1 MHDSPDYYQ
10 LKVSVFNDDKRTDLI
25 GEAWVPLDKVVVPGG
40 GQNDL
45 WHNLNCKGR
54 YAGEIRI
61 ELTYY
66 DTRQK
71 DEASGTQQQENLSNG
86 REHRGR
92 DSIGGPRQAKPVKRR
107 PLPPD
112 PTDSSPL
119 RPAMPDHTQSSPL
132 PYKPSSGYERAVGPQ
147 PQLVHRSVDYGAVS
161 RPVVDAGCQH
171 NQIRGLPN
179 PPSGLSGSN
188 YGNYD
193 ETGTVAPGAMQ
204 PSCQDEAFDNMGY
217 VTSNTIGVQNS
228 PQHGGYPDEGPA
240 YGAHHQNGVP
250 QSSQDSHHETYQDIA
265 LPELP
270 PYNSRRARLSPQPL
284 AVHGVHVNS
293 HSSPGPSM
301 PTPYS
306 LPDYRQ
312 PSFPANEL
320 VGYASAPSRDVN
332 YEESP
337 LRHRSVDAAYDTRQ
351 TTQQATTA
359 GDGAPPPPV
368 HRDTGLRSQAQSAEQ
383 YYVEDYR
390 QVPAPAP
397 LKLRTTQSRTSASPL
412 SQIQNNQ
419 SHRLNQ
425 SPVSPLT
432 SQAYPYSGNSNSS
445 QTSFSQPTRRQSQ
458 DPTLPSPLREHV
470 TAMPPSLV
478 PGYDPTVAE
487 HESERTIQENRM
499 DARHGNSA
507 GAAFLNKYPSQYD
520 VQQRPQAST
529 WQASPQASPQS
540 FNITENGQ
548 GREAHHTSAPI
559 IKPRALSPD
568 PRTPVRKSVSPQ
580 PEEARPSSM
589 PFSPDSYE
597 TFNPKI
603 SSGSS
608 SINQQRPRYQ
618 TPEQAK
624 EVATQVQREAQRDE
638 GPIISADGRVIDPSD
653 HLPAD
658 TWAPEPERKPRKGP
672 EVTLRFRHS
681 PQGAQPMPPAG
692 RRPPRDMPLL
702 PHSVSTPNYASSPV
716 DSVSPMSAAAASR
729 NRLQKNS
736 RGPFAQPNSSP
747 LVPTVNNTASRSPL
761 PRTSASEYPLREHEN
776 YGYNSSPTYARNSPI
791 GPPPIPAKVPLP
803 MGQED
808 YGMNALSEEI
818 SRIDIGVGGGGTGR
832 ARRSRYGP

>member
-1 MHDSPDYYQ
+1 M
-10 LKVSVFNDDKRTDLI
+10 
-25 GEAWVPLDKVVVPGG
+25 PLDKVVVPGG

-66 DTRQK
+66 DTRPK
-71 DEASGTQQQENLSNG
+71 DEASGAQQQENSSSG

-132 PYKPSSGYERAVGPQ
+132 PYKPSSGYEHTVGPQ
-147 PQLVHRSVDYGAVS
+147 AQLVHRSIDYGAVS
-161 RPVVDAGCQH
+161 RPVVDAGYQH
-171 NQIRGLPN
+171 NQVRGLPN
-179 PPSGLSGSN
+179 PPSGLSGSS
-188 YGNYD
+188 YGGYD
-193 ETGTVAPGAMQ
+193 GTGTVAPRTMQ

-217 VTSNTIGVQNS
+217 VTSNTVGVQNS
-228 PQHGGYPDEGPA
+228 PQHGGYPAEGPT
-240 YGAHHQNGVP
+240 YGANHQKGIP
-250 QSSQDSHHETYQDIA
+250 QVSEDSHRETYQDIG

-284 AVHGVHVNS
+284 AVQGAHATS
-293 HSSPGPSM
+293 RSSPGPSM

-306 LPDYRQ
+306 LPEYRER
-312 PSFPANEL
+312 SHPANGH
-320 VGYASAPSRDVN
+320 VGYASAPSRDIN

-337 LRHRSVDAAYDTRQ
+337 LRHRSVDSAYDTRQ
-351 TTQQATTA
+351 TTQQVMTA
-359 GDGAPPPPV
+359 GDGAPPPPPV
-368 HRDTGLRSQAQSAEQ
+368 HRDTGLRSQNQSAEQ
-383 YYVEDYR
+383 YYAEDYR

-397 LKLRTTQSRTSASPL
+397 LKLRTMRSSTSASPL
-412 SQIQNNQ
+412 SQIQSNQ
-419 SHRLNQ
+419 SHRLDQ

-432 SQAYPYSGNSNSS
+432 PQPYPYSGSSVSS

-487 HESERTIQENRM
+487 HESERTIQEIQMN
-499 DARHGNSA
+499 ARHRNSA
-507 GAAFLNKYPSQYD
+507 GAAFMKTYPSQYD
-520 VQQRPQAST
+520 SQQRPHAST
-529 WQASPQASPQS
+529 WQASPRASPQA
-540 FNITENGQ
+540 FNAPDNGQ

-624 EVATQVQREAQRDE
+624 EVATQAQREAQRDE

-658 TWAPEPERKPRKGP
+658 TWAPEPERKTPRKGP

-692 RRPPRDMPLL
+692 RRTPRDMPVL

-716 DSVSPMSAAAASR
+716 EAVSPMSAAAASR
-729 NRLQKNS
+729 TRLQKKT
-736 RGPFAQPNSSP
+736 RGPLVQPNSSP
-747 LVPTVNNTASRSPL
+747 LGPTLNNAASRSPL
-761 PRTSASEYPLREHEN
+761 ARTSATEYPLREHEN
-776 YGYNSSPTYARNSPI
+776 YGYNSSPTYARNSPT
-791 GPPPIPAKVPLP
+791 GPPPIPAKLPLP

-808 YGMNALSEEI
+808 YGTNALSEEI
-818 SRIDIGVGGGGTGR
+818 SRIDIGVGGGGMGR